1 MRNALILLA
10 IALLSINIFGQTA
23 TEGTLYAVSK
33 KGTELGSV
41 PLKDTKVNASIS
53 GFIARVNVRQEFTNS
68 FSEPI
73 EAVYVFPL
81 SQNGAVDNMTMT
93 VGTRTIRSTIMKRE
107 EARQVYE
114 TAKAA
119 GQTASL
125 LDQERPNIFTQ
136 AVANIMPGESVII
149 DISYVENLKYED
161 GQYEFVFPMTV
172 APRYSPGSVVDAGKI
187 APPVAASR
195 AGHDIS
201 IQVNLNAGVP
211 VEAIRS
217 SSHDITQTNL
227 SPESANVSLTNEK
240 TIPNKDFILRYD
252 VSGKRLEDGILTH
265 RGTRGGFF
273 TLMLQPP
280 DMPRSEDRTPKEI
293 VFVLDTSG
301 SMNGFPIE
309 KAKEAMQLSLD
320 GLYPEDT
327 FNLITFA
334 GDTRVLFEQPVP
346 ATQGNLERAKAFL
359 STHYGG
365 GGTEMMK
372 AIKASLAPS
381 DSQEHL
387 RIVCFMT
394 DGMIGN
400 EDEIVAEIQRHPKAR
415 VFSFGIGQSVNRFLL
430 DKMAEAGRGEAEY
443 VALEDDGS
451 KAARKF
457 YERVRSPLL
466 TDLSIDWNG
475 VAVSDVYPA
484 KLGDLFSAKPVIVNG
499 RYTKGGSGTIKLKG
513 KLAGQDYVR
522 EIPISLPETETA
534 NDVLAT
540 LWARKR
546 IDELSSEALN
556 GKNADEINKQITSL
570 GLEFRLLTSFTSFV
584 AVEERIVNTNGTPS
598 KVLVPIEI
606 PEGVNRETT
615 VGGDD
620 DVIKVSADSIQNLP
634 LNSRS
639 TSNLMVMQPGITAD
653 VSVNG
658 SRASKSRKVKGKQKQ
673 TGSGLGSGFGYGT
686 GSGSPP
692 PPAKSPGIARLHGPP
707 MQISAGVINGKA
719 TSLPKPPYPAAARAV
734 KASGAVS
741 IQVTVDESGNIVS
754 ASAMSGHPLL
764 RAAAEQAA
772 KGAKFSP
779 TMMSGQPVR
788 VTGVITYNFVNPNDA
803 GSVEIAT
810 GELSLETSPQTP
822 EMLREQLI
830 KDKLHSWVYAL
841 FERLQKRSMEPLPN
855 ESAFVK
861 EGQAHLEIVLTERT
875 QVILDQ
881 LAAIGFTIVKDD
893 KTNTITGHIAI
904 DRIGNLAEIAEVKLV
919 LPRS

>member
-23 TEGTLYAVSK
+23 TEGTLYAVNK
-33 KGTELGSV
+33 KGAEIGSV

-68 FSEPI
+68 FTEPI

-93 VGTRTIRSTIMKRE
+93 VGTRVIRGTIMKRE

-172 APRYSPGSVVDAGKI
+172 GPRYSPGSVADAGKI

-201 IQVNLNAGVP
+201 ISVNVNAGVP
-211 VEAIRS
+211 IESLRS

-227 SPESANVSLTNEK
+227 SPESATISLTNEK

-265 RGTRGGFF
+265 RGERGGFF

-301 SMNGFPIE
+301 SMHGFPIE
-309 KAKEAMQLSLD
+309 KAKEAMRLSLD

-334 GDTRVLFEQPVP
+334 GDTRVLFDQPVP
-346 ATQGNLERAKAFL
+346 ATRGNLERARAFL
-359 STHYGG
+359 DSHYGG

-400 EDEIVAEIQRHPKAR
+400 ENEIVAEIQRHPKAR

-475 VAVSDVYPA
+475 MPVSDVYPS

-499 RYTKGGSGTIKLKG
+499 RFAKGASGTIKLKG

-522 EIPISLPETETA
+522 EIPVSLPETETA

-546 IDELSSEALN
+546 IDELSSETLN
-556 GKNADEINKQITSL
+556 SKNADEINKQITGL
-570 GLEFRLLTSFTSFV
+570 GLEFRLLTNFTSFV
-584 AVEERIVNTNGTPS
+584 AVEERIVNNGGTPT
-598 KVLVPIEI
+598 KVLVPVEI

-615 VGGDD
+615 VVDGQQ
-620 DVIKVSADSIQNLP
+620 VVEVSAASAQGLP
-634 LNSRS
+634 VNSRS
-639 TSNLMVMQPGITAD
+639 MSNLMTMQPG
-653 VSVNG
+653 VSAEVTVSG
-658 SRASKSRKVKGKQKQ
+658 SRSSKSRVAKDKRKES
-673 TGSGLGSGFGYGT
+673 GSGSGSGTGYGIGDGSGGGT
-686 GSGSPP
+686 GSNPP
-692 PPAKSPGIARLHGPP
+692 PKPLSG
-707 MQISAGVINGKA
+707 GVMNGKV
-719 TSLPKPPYPAAARAV
+719 TSLPKPAYPEAARAV
-734 KASGAVS
+734 KVSGAVS
-741 IQVTVDESGNIVS
+741 IQVTVDESGNIVL
-754 ASAMSGHPLL
+754 ATAVSGHPLL

-779 TMMSGQPVR
+779 TMMSGQPVK
-788 VTGVITYNFVNPNDA
+788 VTGVITYNFVSPNDA
-803 GSVEIAT
+803 GNVQIAT
-810 GELSLETSPQTP
+810 GELSPETSPQTP
-822 EMLREQLI
+822 EMLRELLI

-841 FERLQKRSMEPLPN
+841 FERTQKKSTEATPN

-861 EGQAHLEIVLTERT
+861 DGQAHLEIILTERT
-875 QVILDQ
+875 QAVLDQ
-881 LAAIGFTIVKDD
+881 LAAIGFTIVKDN
-893 KTNTITGHIAI
+893 KSKTITGHIAI
-904 DRIGNLAEIAEVKLV
+904 DKIGSLAELPEIKLV
-919 LPRS
+919 LPQS